1 MQAANIKFEL
11 ADELCG
17 KFAYVE
23 AMKLYEEARDIFV
36 QVYLTVAVLN
46 TVMAAVAPFNGC
58 CRAALP
64 SVTHRRATGVVCP
77 NRQCHLGFAPVN
89 LVKWISSCKN
99 VTETQVRFPEKPHS
113 LLQRVAARNVVS

>member
-11 ADELCG
+11 ADELYG

-23 AMKLYEEARDIFV
+23 AMKLYEEARDMFV

-46 TVMAAVAPFNGC
+46 TVMAAVAPLNGC

-64 SVTHRRATGVVCP
+64 SVTQRRATGVACP
-77 NRQCHLGFAPVN
+77 NRRCHMLKLCRGQGGGGLMKMRKFLFYTP
-89 LVKWISSCKN
+89 
-99 VTETQVRFPEKPHS
+99 
-113 LLQRVAARNVVS
+113 

>member
-46 TVMAAVAPFNGC
+46 TVMAAVAP
-58 CRAALP
+58 
-64 SVTHRRATGVVCP
+64 
-77 NRQCHLGFAPVN
+77 
-89 LVKWISSCKN
+89 
-99 VTETQVRFPEKPHS
+99 
-113 LLQRVAARNVVS
+113 LLQSCCTANCYMHVCRRRRLPQATVSYAQAVQGARGGEG

>member
-1 MQAANIKFEL
+1 MRCVCLPPFSSSNAQAANIKFEL

-77 NRQCHLGFAPVN
+77 NRQCHMLKLCRGQGGGGLMKMRKFLFYTP
-89 LVKWISSCKN
+89 
-99 VTETQVRFPEKPHS
+99 
-113 LLQRVAARNVVS
+113 